1 MDFEL
6 TEDQRMIQESVR
18 RFAAAEVAPGAKGR
32 DHRAAIA
39 SELFDRLRELG
50 LFELAA
56 MGLSSAALALEE
68 LARQDASLAF
78 HVALANFGGAAA
90 SSAVEVPGAERL
102 GLRSAGAIS
111 GAVPSPAMWI
121 AAGAVAVGIARA
133 ALEDALAYAQERK
146 QFGKAIAEFQALQWM
161 LADMA
166 TETDAARMLVHRAAD
181 LADRSAEGSAG
192 AAEKARVY
200 AAETAVRAAMKAIQ
214 IHGGIGF
221 TRELAVERCCRD
233 AKALEVWAGGS
244 DRMRSAIAG
253 SLLVG

>member
-6 TEDQRMIQESVR
+6 NEDQRMIQESVR
-18 RFAAAEVAPGAKGR
+18 RFAAAEVAPGAKAR
-32 DHRAAIA
+32 DHRAAA
-39 SELFDRLRELG
+39 AAELFDRLRELG
-50 LFELAA
+50 LFELSA
-56 MGLSSAALALEE
+56 MGMSTAVLALEE

-78 HVALANFGGAAA
+78 HVALANFGGAL
-90 SSAVEVPGAERL
+90 SSSSDVPGAERL
-102 GLRSAGAIS
+102 GLRSAGTIA
-111 GAVPSPAMWI
+111 GAAPSPALWI
-121 AAGAVAVGIARA
+121 AAGAVSVGIARA

-146 QFGKAIAEFQALQWM
+146 QFGKAIGEFQALQWM

-181 LADRSAEGSAG
+181 LADRSGAELAG

-200 AAETAVRAAMKAIQ
+200 AAETAVRASMKAIQ

-221 TRELAVERCCRD
+221 TREIAVERCARD

-244 DRMRSAIAG
+244 DRMRGAIAG